1 MTMIR
6 NPFNTGGNFADQG
19 VGAGQSA
26 MQGLNAN
33 PVTGIASQNGG
44 QMMLNPQQQMDLAQK
59 QAQSAAQDNF
69 NNSAQSQAFGAQ
81 LGNAS
86 GNLNT
91 QRQMAVAAQAN
102 AANNVA
108 NQLSNLQQ
116 ARATNAQLVQGAMQG
131 AAQLFR

>member
-1 MTMIR
+1 MR
-6 NPFNTGGNFADQG
+6 NPFNQGGNFADQG

-26 MQGLNAN
+26 MQGLNSNA
-33 PVTGIASQNGG
+33 VTDIARQNGG
-44 QMMLNPQQQMDLAQK
+44 QMMLNPQQQMELAQK
-59 QAQSAAQDNF
+59 QAQSASQDNF
-69 NNSAQSQAFGAQ
+69 NNAAQSQAFGAQ

-108 NQLSNLQQ
+108 NQLNNLQQ
-116 ARATNAQLVQGAMQG
+116 ARSSNAQLVQGAMGG
-131 AAQLFR
+131 AASLFR